1 MLRDIRMHNNELSIT
16 SMLNY
21 LVSSSPHNYIYSE
34 YINRLPTKLLNYV
47 TPIVNKKNEIDTI
60 KIEIE
65 TESANGA
72 AVSITYFWRFYIF
85 I

>member
-21 LVSSSPHNYIYSE
+21 L
-34 YINRLPTKLLNYV
+34 LPTKLLNYV

-60 KIEIE
+60 KIK

-72 AVSITYFWRFYIF
+72 AVSITYFWRFIYVVDIPQN
-85 I
+85 